1 MRLCLFAELKESI
14 VKLPGDFSVQI
25 QLPRSRELPRRTIAI
40 VVEEYLR
47 GWERRA
53 GARLVFL
60 ESEPWLSGPG
70 RDTGMVGGG
79 GIWRSSETEFWLPSL
94 C

>member
-1 MRLCLFAELKESI
+1 MSLWLFAKLKESI

-25 QLPRSRELPRRTIAI
+25 QLPRSREPHRRTIAI
-40 VVEEYLR
+40 VVGEYLR

-53 GARLVFL
+53 DARLVFL
-60 ESEPWLSGPG
+60 ESKPWPPG
-70 RDTGMVGGG
+70 RVGTRGMVGGR
-79 GIWRSSETEFWLPSL
+79 GIWRSSETEFWLLSL